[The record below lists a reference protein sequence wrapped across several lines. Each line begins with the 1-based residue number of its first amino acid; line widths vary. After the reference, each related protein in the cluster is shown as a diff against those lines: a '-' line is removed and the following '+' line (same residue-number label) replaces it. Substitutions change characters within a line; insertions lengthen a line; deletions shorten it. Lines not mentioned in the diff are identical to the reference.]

1 MCNKIRFLIKVKMAN
16 SRADMMDIIQQLQH
30 ELGGIDDAQR
40 EIDDFQRDLDDVQHV
55 LDGAHRG
62 LDGLEARM
70 TAMEKVWGD
79 MKNDIAELKS
89 LR

>member
-1 MCNKIRFLIKVKMAN
+1 MAT
-16 SRADMMDIIQQLQH
+16 SRAELMKLIQQLQH

-40 EIDDFQRDLDDVQHV
+40 EIDGFQRELDGVQHI

-70 TAMEKVWGD
+70 TAMEKVWED

-89 LR
+89 LRGL

>member
-1 MCNKIRFLIKVKMAN
+1 MAT
-16 SRADMMDIIQQLQH
+16 SRAEMMEIIQQLQH

-40 EIDDFQRDLDDVQHV
+40 EIDGFQRDLDNVQHV
-55 LDGAHRG
+55 LDGVHHG

-79 MKNDIAELKS
+79 MKNDIAKLKS
-89 LR
+89 LREM

>member
-1 MCNKIRFLIKVKMAN
+1 MTVPTRPELLEIVHK
-16 SRADMMDIIQQLQH
+16 LQH

-40 EIDDFQRDLDDVQHV
+40 EIDGFQRELDGVQHI

-79 MKNDIAELKS
+79 MKNDIATLKS
-89 LR
+89 LREM

>member
-1 MCNKIRFLIKVKMAN
+1 MAT
-16 SRADMMDIIQQLQH
+16 SRAEMMEIIQQLQH
-30 ELGGIDDAQR
+30 ELSGIDDAQR
-40 EIDDFQRDLDDVQHV
+40 EIDGFQRELDGVQHI

-79 MKNDIAELKS
+79 MTNDIAELKS
-89 LR
+89 LREM